1 MTDHDPRDRELA
13 EMANPSRPTRSG
25 EILEPGRAPPGGA
38 LVRPTTGLADRIIGA
53 QPIPE
58 NLKRNEAVIKTK
70 LTQLAAWAGSDW
82 FYRFPVR
89 KAEGGQDW
97 IEGPSIKLANN
108 VARVFGNNVTE
119 IRELDTGDAW
129 VFYARFTDIETGFS
143 MERAFRQRKGQATL
157 KTKDPQRALDQVYQI
172 GQSKAIRNVIVN
184 ALGIYCD
191 YAYKEA
197 RNSLVEEIGKDLNGW
212 RQRTLQGFVQMGLAI
227 ERVERVIGRASKD
240 WLAQDVSQ
248 VVAMARSI
256 KDGMATV
263 DETFPPIEA
272 PAAAATSPTTT
283 QSQTAASGGAQ
294 GQTDSPIDATAAQQS
309 SSATTERPAAVDTLS
324 QSEIAYQRGVTAK
337 AEGKRRANIPREY
350 TDGKHDELAAAWL
363 AGFDGRKLSGTIEVP
378 TQAQERKTND

>member
-1 MTDHDPRDRELA
+1 MTDEKNVA
-13 EMANPSRPTRSG
+13 EFVPTRPQPHG
-25 EILEPGRAPPGGA
+25 HA
-38 LVRPTTGLADRIIGA
+38 LVRPTTGLAERVIGA
-53 QPIPE
+53 QPVAKE
-58 NLKRNEAVIKTK
+58 RDEVKVRQKLKTM
-70 LTQLAAWAGSDW
+70 AAYAGEDW
-82 FYRFPVR
+82 FYRFPVTGP
-89 KAEGGQDW
+89 GGSRQY

-108 VARVFGNNVTE
+108 VAREFGNCITE
-119 IRELDTGDAW
+119 IREIDVGDAW

-143 MERAFRQRKGQATL
+143 MERSYHQRKGQQTI
-157 KTKDPQRALDQVYQI
+157 KTKDPQRAIDQVYSI